1 MTVSHDGA
9 KTPHVLVFGGTTEG
23 RTLVEWLS
31 AQGVQTTVCSATE
44 YGGSLL
50 PEGENI
56 RSIVD
61 RLDADAMC
69 ALMRSEPYRCVVD
82 ATHPYAAIVSE
93 NVMAACE
100 RAGLEYLR
108 VIRAERDVRSDWV
121 VVPDAQAAAEA
132 VAGMQ
137 GNVLLT
143 TGSKDLRIYAEGV
156 PDFAERLYA
165 RILPVPDSLNNARNL
180 GFPVSHII
188 AMQGPFTRELNE
200 ALIRMLDIEV
210 MVTKDSGDTGGFMD
224 KIDAAEACGITAV
237 VIGRPLHEQG
247 FPLEEI
253 KAELATRLKM

>member
-1 MTVSHDGA
+1 MTGSGNGA
-9 KTPHVLVFGGTTEG
+9 ERRPMLVFGGTTEG

-31 AQGVQTTVCSATE
+31 GQEVATTVCSATE

-50 PEGENI
+50 PESPCV

-69 ALMRSEPYRCVVD
+69 ALMRSEPFACVVD
-82 ATHPYAAIVSE
+82 ATHPYAAVVSE
-93 NVMAACE
+93 NIKAA
-100 RAGLEYLR
+100 ANQADVSYLR
-108 VIRAERDVRSDWV
+108 IVRAEQDVCSDWV
-121 VVPDAQAAAEA
+121 VVPDAPSAAAA
-132 VAGMQ
+132 LARMQ

-180 GFPVSHII
+180 GYPVDHII

-200 ALIRMLDIEV
+200 ALIHMLGIDV
-210 MVTKDSGDTGGFMD
+210 MVTKDSGATGGFME
-224 KIDAAEACGITAV
+224 KIEAAEACGITTI
-237 VIGRPLHEQG
+237 VIGRPLHEEG
-247 FPLEEI
+247 FTLEEM
-253 KAELATRLKM
+253 KAELSARLGL